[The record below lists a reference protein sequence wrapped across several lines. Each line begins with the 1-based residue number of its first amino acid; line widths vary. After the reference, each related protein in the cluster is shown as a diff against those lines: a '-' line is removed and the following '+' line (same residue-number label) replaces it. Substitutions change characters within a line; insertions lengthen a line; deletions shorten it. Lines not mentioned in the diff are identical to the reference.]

1 MTVYDGRQWE
11 KDGIF
16 KADPGQEITEE
27 VYNQMLN
34 GLPPKDLPAQTALEA
49 MRKYGTPIHY
59 GFLMGEPHSHD
70 SAGAALYMAFGMND
84 YGKGK
89 KYYYLGLSPKEKEL
103 DGTYYFFEC
112 LNAFVNSGLF
122 KESEFKDDQDAIK
135 TALDYEATLYKEEY
149 KDGKMIK
156 AKMIYDPFNIYETT
170 RKEER

>member
-1 MTVYDGRQWE
+1 MTIYDGRQWE
-11 KDGIF
+11 KDRIF

-34 GLPPKDLPAQTALEA
+34 GLPPLDLPAQTALDA

-70 SAGAALYMAFGMND
+70 SAGAALYMAFGMSD
-84 YGKGK
+84 YGREK

-112 LNAFVNSGLF
+112 LNAFVNNGLF
-122 KESEFKDDQDAIK
+122 KESEFKDDQDAIN
-135 TALDYEATLYKEEY
+135 TASDYEATLYKEEWEN
-149 KDGKMIK
+149 GKLIK
-156 AKMIYDPFNIYETT
+156 NRIIYDPFRCYETT

>member
-1 MTVYDGRQWE
+1 MSIYDMEQWG
-11 KDGIF
+11 KDGTF

-34 GLPPKDLPAQTALEA
+34 GLPPKDLPGQTALDA
-49 MRKYGTPIHY
+49 MRKYGAPIHN

-84 YGKGK
+84 YGRGK

-112 LNAFVNSGLF
+112 MNAFVNGYF
-122 KESEFKDDQDAIK
+122 KISEFKDEQEAIK

-149 KDGKMIK
+149 RDGELINN
-156 AKMIYDPFNIYETT
+156 AVIYDPFDIYETAG
-170 RKEER
+170 KEEE